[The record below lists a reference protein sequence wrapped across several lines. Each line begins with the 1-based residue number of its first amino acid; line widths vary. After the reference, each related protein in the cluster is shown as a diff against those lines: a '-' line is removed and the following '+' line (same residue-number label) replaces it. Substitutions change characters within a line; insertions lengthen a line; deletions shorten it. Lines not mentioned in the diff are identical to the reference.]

1 MVTGPLALLLLLA
14 PAAGAQLRG
23 VSAEGTAV
31 QILGVRVAGFLA
43 TPAGRE
49 LTAQH
54 PGLGL
59 LPSLPLRSEGVG
71 LVMDDLAAGMPRALV
86 GELMRRPEAVEPAVF
101 AAALSKAYA
110 RAAPGAAERV
120 DEALAHET
128 QRFERG
134 IVGEDQYRAFAASL
148 SAYAVFG
155 PEAAAR
161 AQNAKLMS
169 HRILAKR
176 AGGDALEIARRL
188 DGGRAPP
195 ESGAG
200 AVDAR
205 GEAGA
210 SRPGASLAP
219 YSGPAEKTLGGA
231 ASSIEA
237 TRFERAVPG
246 AVWYASLAGLLYG
259 AFSAF
264 DRLSWPGLPGSIPD
278 VLDLLTRLPA
288 SFQAPFDLA
297 LLNVSASLLLALTL
311 RGLGRKP
318 SPGGPDFTP
327 RVFARLPLA
336 ALLEEA
342 LFRVVVFGALANL
355 LAWLTPLAATTSLFV
370 AALASSAWF
379 ASAHSY
385 GYWLPRFAGG
395 LFYAY
400 VYATQGLAAAAV
412 AHALHN
418 MILVA
423 GASVPG
429 ALERFFRRRR
439 EARAFS

>member
-1 MVTGPLALLLLLA
+1 MGTGPLALLLLLA

-49 LTAQH
+49 LTASH

-71 LVMDDLAAGMPRALV
+71 LVMSELSAEMPRALV
-86 GELMRRPEAVEPAVF
+86 GELMRRPEAVEPAVL
-101 AAALSKAYA
+101 AAALSRAYV

-120 DEALAHET
+120 DDALAHET
-128 QRFERG
+128 RRFERG
-134 IVGEDQYRAFAASL
+134 IVGEEQYRAFAESL

-161 AQNAKLMS
+161 AQNAKLAS

-176 AGGDALEIARRL
+176 AGADGREIARRL
-188 DGGRAPP
+188 GDGRAPP
-195 ESGAG
+195 ESASG

-210 SRPGASLAP
+210 PRPGASLAP

-231 ASSIEA
+231 AASIEA
-237 TRFERAVPG
+237 TPFEKAAPG
-246 AVWYASLAGLLYG
+246 AVWYAAFAGLLYG

-264 DRLSWPGLPGSIPD
+264 GRLHAPELPGALPD
-278 VLDLLTRLPA
+278 LTDLLTRLPS
-288 SFQAPFDLA
+288 SFQPAFDWTVLTVA
-297 LLNVSASLLLALTL
+297 AGLLIGVLLS
-311 RGLGRKP
+311 GFGRKP
-318 SPGGPDFTP
+318 APGGPVFTP
-327 RVFARLPLA
+327 RLLAGLPLA
-336 ALLEEA
+336 ALLEEV
-342 LFRVVVFGALANL
+342 LFRVVVFGGLANL
-355 LAWLTPLAATTSLFV
+355 LSWLTPLTAPVALLV

-379 ASAHSY
+379 ASAHRY
-385 GYWLPRFAGG
+385 GYWLPRFVGG
-395 LFYAY
+395 LIYAY
-400 VYATQGLAAAAV
+400 LYATQGLAAAALV
-412 AHALHN
+412 HALHN
-418 MILVA
+418 MALV
-423 GASVPG
+423 GAVLLPG
-429 ALERFFRRRR
+429 AVRDALRRRR